1 MTNSKSQILSRASE
15 GYRLEQTQPQ
25 LLVLV
30 SASSDCALAA
40 EASPDR
46 AVMASPGVG
55 VPSAVLGAIGV
66 GGFTRDNSRR
76 RLSKKIEWLK
86 QAGEGARGVFKGRVE

>member
-1 MTNSKSQILSRASE
+1 
-15 GYRLEQTQPQ
+15 
-25 LLVLV
+25 
-30 SASSDCALAA
+30 
-40 EASPDR
+40 
-46 AVMASPGVG
+46 MASPGVG
-55 VPSAVLGAIGV
+55 VPSAALGAIGV